1 MVQNTK
7 VAQLGRGL
15 MVLAFVLCA
24 TGVSA
29 QARPAACDITSQNL
43 YVRSQLLNLYLWRI
57 PLVVDPARFDSPQ
70 GYLDAV
76 RRLPDDARFSYVTS
90 AAASTAFYSDSQF
103 IGFGFS
109 SREEPMAVVILQVFP
124 DSPAADAGL
133 ERGARIEEIDGRAV
147 ADLAGTGE
155 LASAWGPSVEGIRV
169 DIAFRTTDGRQRR
182 AQMAKRPVTI
192 PTVSQRQVFSVDG
205 RRVGYL
211 HFRNFVRPS
220 VAALDDAFADF
231 AAQGVNELIL
241 DLRYNGGGLVDV
253 AQHLG
258 SLIGG
263 RLTQGQVF
271 ASSLHNANNTSLDKT
286 IRFTAI
292 GGLDLNRLTV
302 IATQATASASE
313 LIINGLRPFM
323 PVAVIGDRTYGK
335 PVGQYL
341 VEFCDK
347 VLAPVSF
354 SMVNADG
361 EGQYFDGIPATC
373 VVPDDPT
380 RPLGDPAEASLAE
393 ALHFVRTGRCR
404 PSVASSASSNAATR
418 RAADGAAT
426 GWMSL
431 LNAH

>member
-29 QARPAACDITSQNL
+29 QARPSACDITSQNL

-109 SREEPMAVVILQVFP
+109 SREEPTAVVILQVFP

>member
-1 MVQNTK
+1 MVRH
-7 VAQLGRGL
+7 AH
-15 MVLAFVLCA
+15 VLAATLCLCTA
-24 TGVSA
+24 TLAAA
-29 QARPAACDITSQNL
+29 QTRPASCTLTDQNL
-43 YVRSQLLNLYLWRI
+43 FVRSQLLNLYLWRI

-70 GYLDAV
+70 GYLEAV
-76 RRLPDDARFSYVTS
+76 RRLPNDARFSYVTS

-109 SREEPMAVVILQVFP
+109 SREEPGAIMILQVFP

-133 ERGARIEEIDGRAV
+133 ERGARVVDIDGRAV
-147 ADLAGTGE
+147 ADLAASGD
-155 LASAWGPSVEGIRV
+155 LAAAWGPSVDGV
-169 DIAFRTTDGRQRR
+169 SVSVAFRTPDGGTRR
-182 AQMAKRPVTI
+182 ATMVKRPVTI
-192 PTVSQRQVFSVDG
+192 PTVSHTGVFTADS

-220 VAALDDAFADF
+220 VAALDEAFAGF
-231 AAQGVNELIL
+231 AEAGIDELIL

-258 SLIGG
+258 GLIGG
-263 RLTQGQVF
+263 SLTHGQVF
-271 ASSLHNANNTSLDKT
+271 ATSVHNASNTSLDKT
-286 IRFTAI
+286 LRFNATA
-292 GGLDLNRLTV
+292 GLSLSRLTV

-341 VEFCDK
+341 IEFCDK

-354 SMVNADG
+354 RMVNANGDG
-361 EGQYFDGIPATC
+361 DYFDGLAVTC
-373 VVPDDPT
+373 TAPDDPT
-380 RPLGDPAEASLAE
+380 RPLGDPREASLAE
-393 ALHFVRTGRCR
+393 ALHYVRTGTCR
-404 PSVASSASSNAATR
+404 TPDTLATGASHPHGNAAPSP
-418 RAADGAAT
+418 AT

-431 LNAH
+431 VNAH